1 MTEDKDRK
9 QKKPEIEKKSTAR
22 KSGVERKPRRP
33 RAIAIPIISGDAQA
47 CCVGGVRLS
56 EAMEDALSDRDH
68 VIMCR
73 VNDPALESID
83 TLVEAGL
90 CDSRSTAAAFLIRE
104 GIKADA
110 ELFNRIREVTQKI
123 SALKSE
129 LRQLIEPVMEDSKE
143 EKSKESKE

>member
-1 MTEDKDRK
+1 MAKEKDQK
-9 QKKPEIEKKSTAR
+9 QKKPGAETKSKVEKK
-22 KSGVERKPRRP
+22 VRRP
-33 RAIAIPIISGDAQA
+33 RAIAIPIISDDAQA

-73 VNDPALESID
+73 VNDPTLESID

-110 ELFNRIREVTQKI
+110 QLFSRIRDVTQKI

-129 LRQLIEPVMEDSKE
+129 LRQLIEPVMEQSEE
-143 EKSKESKE
+143 EKPKENEE

>member
-1 MTEDKDRK
+1 MAEDKGQR
-9 QKKPEIEKKSTAR
+9 QKKPGAER
-22 KSGVERKPRRP
+22 KSNAEKKPRRP
-33 RAIAIPIISGDAQA
+33 RAIAIPIISDDAQA

-73 VNDPALESID
+73 VNDPTLGAID

-110 ELFNRIREVTQKI
+110 ELFNRIRDVTQKI

-129 LRQLIEPVMEDSKE
+129 LRQLIEPVMEESKE
-143 EKSKESKE
+143 EKPQENKN